1 MVIVTTREITRRISS
16 KFRSR
21 SLEWEHTVMMILFGF
36 IVLVNPAIFEGP
48 GFVAFWG
55 GPYLWGSFI
64 LLFGIVRLAALC
76 VNGYMAKPTAM
87 VRALGAG
94 CGILVFAAL
103 TLGFLFSWRWSTAL
117 SMYPVVGFFGLF
129 PLAWSIL
136 DVALPDTNT
145 HGNDPS

>member
-1 MVIVTTREITRRISS
+1 
-16 KFRSR
+16 
-21 SLEWEHTVMMILFGF
+21 
-36 IVLVNPAIFEGP
+36 
-48 GFVAFWG
+48 
-55 GPYLWGSFI
+55 
-64 LLFGIVRLAALC
+64 
-76 VNGYMAKPTAM
+76 M